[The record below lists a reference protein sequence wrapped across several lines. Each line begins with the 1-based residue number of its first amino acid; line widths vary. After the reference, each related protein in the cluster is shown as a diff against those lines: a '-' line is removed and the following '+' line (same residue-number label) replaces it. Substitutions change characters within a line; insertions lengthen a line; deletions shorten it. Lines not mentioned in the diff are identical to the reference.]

1 MTTNSKLNWAVI
13 PCAGLGTRLLPVT
26 KSIPKAMLPIG
37 NYPLIHFAVKEAT
50 NLGIENILI
59 IIGDGMDTI
68 RSYFTENSGLNTALE
83 IKGEKELLSEQNQI
97 VNLADIKFLLQEKP
111 IGVGHAIKL
120 TKRIIGDNPFAVIL
134 PDDLIF
140 AKPNALGQLK
150 NIYDKYGGNVIGL
163 NKLKNNEIDKK
174 GIVSFTEDKDRYKI
188 DMLVEKP
195 KIGDAPSNIGILGRY
210 IFEYSIFDSIPD
222 ESDSEINVTDAMMS
236 CIDKIPVSGKILDGY
251 HFDTG
256 NPRGMVRASNF
267 FIKNSKLI
275 LEDY

>member
-97 VNLADIKFLLQEKP
+97 VNLADIRFLLQEKP

-163 NKLKNNEIDKK
+163 NKLKNNEINKK
-174 GIVSFTEDKDRYKI
+174 GIVSFTEDNDRYKI

-210 IFEYSIFDSIPD
+210 IFEYSIFDAIPD

-236 CIDKIPVSGKILDGY
+236 FIDKIPVSGKILDGY

>member
-1 MTTNSKLNWAVI
+1 M
-13 PCAGLGTRLLPVT
+13 
-26 KSIPKAMLPIG
+26 
-37 NYPLIHFAVKEAT
+37 
-50 NLGIENILI
+50 
-59 IIGDGMDTI
+59 
-68 RSYFTENSGLNTALE
+68 
-83 IKGEKELLSEQNQI
+83 
-97 VNLADIKFLLQEKP
+97 
-111 IGVGHAIKL
+111 
-120 TKRIIGDNPFAVIL
+120 
-134 PDDLIF
+134 
-140 AKPNALGQLK
+140 
-150 NIYDKYGGNVIGL
+150 
-163 NKLKNNEIDKK
+163 KNNEIDKK

-222 ESDSEINVTDAMMS
+222 ESDSEINVTDAMMN

-256 NPRGMVRASNF
+256 NPKGMVRASNF

>member
-210 IFEYSIFDSIPD
+210 IFEYSIFDAIPD

-256 NPRGMVRASNF
+256 NPKGMVRASNF

>member
-256 NPRGMVRASNF
+256 NPKGMVRASNF